1 MNISILSVFPDLYTP
16 FLNTSLI
23 KRAQEKK
30 VVQFE
35 LSDFFSHVA
44 PKERIDAPT
53 FGHGAGMLIKP
64 EVVAKAIDASQHK
77 HGNAYKIFFSPHG
90 KKLDQSL
97 LKEIAQDLNGKNHLM
112 LIAARYEG
120 MDARVEEQYADQVIS
135 IGDYVLMG
143 GDLPAMVFLEG
154 LMRLMPGVVG
164 KQESV
169 EYDSFSGPLVD
180 YPEFTEPVVWQGKQV
195 PDVLRSGNHAAI
207 ASWRSDQALERTVL
221 GHFDWFRQA
230 HVALELKKEA
240 LKKIPSHYVVL
251 MHNDVVVGDGDRV
264 GTTSVT
270 SLDMH
275 DIARSAKTYG
285 IKNYYLVTKLLDQ
298 QKIVRKLLDFWQT
311 GTGVTYNPSR
321 HAAVK
326 QVECM
331 ASFDDVMADIEKK
344 EGQKPLVIAT
354 SARWK
359 DKSDQKITYH
369 DHAKVWAHKRPVLLI
384 FGTGQGLSQEFL
396 DRCDY
401 LLVPVEGM
409 TEYNHLS
416 VRSAVAIILDRWL
429 GLNVKKVSKNVA
441 KI

>member
-1 MNISILSVFPDLYTP
+1 MNISIISVFPDLYRP

-23 KRAQEKK
+23 KRAQEKN
-30 VVQFE
+30 VVTFD
-35 LSDFFSHVA
+35 LADFFSFVA

-64 EVVAKAIDASQHK
+64 EVVAKAIESKEAV
-77 HGNAYKIFFSPHG
+77 HGKAYKIFFSPHG

-97 LKEIAQDLNGKNHLM
+97 LRTIASQLADQKHLM
-112 LIAARYEG
+112 LVAARYEG
-120 MDARVEEQYADQVIS
+120 MDARVEQEYADQVIS

-154 LMRLMPGVVG
+154 LLRHMPGVVG

-169 EYDSFSGPLVD
+169 ESDSFSGPLVD
-180 YPEFTEPVVWQGKQV
+180 HPEYTEPVVWHDKEV
-195 PDVLRSGNHAAI
+195 PEVVRSGNHAAI
-207 ASWRSDQALERTVL
+207 AAWRADQALERTVI
-221 GHFDWFRQA
+221 GHYDWFRAQQISI
-230 HVALELKKEA
+230 VLKKQA
-240 LKKIPSHYVVL
+240 LDKIPNHYVAL
-251 MHNDVVVGDGDRV
+251 MHNDVITGDGDRV

-285 IKNYYLVTKLLDQ
+285 IKHYYLVTQLLDQ

-321 HAAVK
+321 HVAVK

-331 ASFDDVMADIEKK
+331 ASFNEVLADIEKK
-344 EGQKPLVIAT
+344 EAKKPLVIAT

-369 DHAKVWAHKRPVLLI
+369 DHAKVWAHKRPVLFI

-429 GLNVKKVSKNVA
+429 GLNIKK
-441 KI
+441 